1 MSKLKTVQAGQTGR
15 RIFHGELRVCAV
27 DNKKNYTVELM
38 LLNELV
44 NENNWQYT
52 DIESHKT
59 EVENIPILYSVI
71 NGKVGNSHDF
81 EIVTADDGKQYASFI
96 GAESEHPY
104 GWIPQLING
113 KPNAQIKRINNID
126 WLVAQGYLPRFY
138 NTEMINELEKN
149 GGKMPIS
156 IETLVEEYHMV
167 GNVEVEDKYSIVGVT
182 ILGVATKPA
191 VKGANIKKNAV
202 NKQSLEELKLR
213 VASLANANSNT
224 EPQTQNNTNKN
235 KENTMKVKNLEDL
248 KPAFKAL
255 GYSALK
261 VQGQTVALLS
271 DTGRFCMYTYRDNE
285 DTIVPERINEV
296 PVTSTFG
303 EGDETISLSGQ
314 EFVGETIAKLN
325 ATEAAL
331 KNKTTQYTTDTEA
344 LNAKLNKLIEAE
356 TQRRK
361 NAIQQA
367 VKAHFEKNKKHC
379 SFEVDEHMCDDL
391 LTDEIVNKYAEMV
404 DVNGEFIGDKEI
416 KKDVDSRFMEKMRE
430 EDEKK
435 QIRKNAQSKTFL
447 WSDFANDGGAN
458 GDIIDNV
465 DAMIARTMK

>member
-15 RIFHGELRVCAV
+15 RIFHGELRVCSV

-113 KPNAQIKRINNID
+113 KSNAQIKRINNID

-182 ILGVATKPA
+182 ILGVTTKPA

-213 VASLANANSNT
+213 VASLVNANSNT

-255 GYSALK
+255 GYTALK

-271 DTGRFCMYTYRDNE
+271 DIGRFCAYTYRDNE
-285 DTIVPERINEV
+285 DTIVPERICEV
-296 PVTSTFG
+296 AVNSTFG
-303 EGDETISLSGQ
+303 EGELAISLSGQ
-314 EFVGETIAKLN
+314 EFVGEVISKLN
-325 ATEAAL
+325 ATESAL
-331 KNKTTQYTTDTEA
+331 KSLKESYASEAKA
-344 LNAKLNKLIEAE
+344 LNEKLKKMEDAE
-356 TQRRK
+356 MQRRK
-361 NAIQQA
+361 NAIRDA
-367 VKAHFEKNKKHC
+367 VKEQLEQNKKHC

-391 LTDEIVNKYAEMV
+391 LTDEIIDKYAGIV
-404 DVNGEFIGDKEI
+404 DANGEFIGDKEI
-416 KKDVDSRFMEKMRE
+416 KKDVDSRFMQKMRE
-430 EDEKK
+430 EAEKEE
-435 QIRKNAQSKTFL
+435 IRKNAQSKTFI
-447 WSDFANDGGAN
+447 WSDFTGNSGAS
-458 GDIIDNV
+458 GDIDDV